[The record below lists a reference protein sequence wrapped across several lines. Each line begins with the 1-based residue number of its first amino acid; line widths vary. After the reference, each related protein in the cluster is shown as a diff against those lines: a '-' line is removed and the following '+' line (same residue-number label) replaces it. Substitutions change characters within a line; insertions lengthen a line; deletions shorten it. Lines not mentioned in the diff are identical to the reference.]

1 MGGSRFTVR
10 AGSDRVYWM
19 NWHWPRIFWLAG
31 FIQKVHCEKQAERQ
45 ANRAAAK
52 TVHGRETRQKRA
64 YISTKMA
71 ELYELEMLGGKIG
84 LIRGAKTAGR
94 KTGKSAII
102 N

>member
-1 MGGSRFTVR
+1 
-10 AGSDRVYWM
+10 
-19 NWHWPRIFWLAG
+19 
-31 FIQKVHCEKQAERQ
+31 
-45 ANRAAAK
+45 
-52 TVHGRETRQKRA
+52 
-64 YISTKMA
+64 MA